1 MTDRTLS
8 PVLPEAAAAPKTP
21 ADVSPRRQRTPSTPD
36 LRPEALDLGLNA
48 DFTRLSSTRT
58 IVLDEDQAREW
69 VTRWLLN
76 DLAPALGLDPSKIEI
91 RVNGEAAAR
100 TNAKGASGLAEN
112 GVVYLNPQRYKP
124 DEDGGR
130 QLLAHELTHVAQ
142 ARQTARSP
150 LETPQAR
157 HNAERE
163 AVQAASDYLSGK
175 SIASVREPL
184 PIHAVAADTGGPAT
198 LEQAVAIGRRREMN
212 AIWGYLSGL
221 WISDG
226 DVFDVLRI
234 LETMEYTVARAVVK
248 ALGPKSVYALCDNIN
263 VPHIK
268 RMRKQVFACY
278 AALEEGQF
286 DAVDTDVLAEG
297 PMSGLDRQEKESA
310 LRTIRFLNEN
320 QKRDLLRSGNRLEI
334 KQLILS
340 PSPLP
345 ADPKADA
352 DAAKEIFDKEVA
364 LADSRQKIGAVLN
377 DKTTE
382 SLLSQVRDIIHD
394 REGDSA
400 RNMLRVLDLLA
411 ANLGDKNRL
420 LALGE
425 RMDSEGLIDRLFT
438 LLPEWYFFDTPE
450 HSETL
455 VTLAE
460 SRLPIKNLDFVEGL
474 LSYGLLDWAVRDYE
488 AKFAYR
494 IIKLLPLSEQ
504 YRFRQRDNGKWFMR
518 LVENLPEEF
527 TSSKDYRGDIE
538 VRKASKEEIAK
549 LREEKKI
556 RTEDEYYDAAQ
567 VYQKKKSEAGVGDA
581 IESLK
586 KAFAEA
592 GDAKKPVELYKSLH
606 ARVAALGNAT
616 LVKGKFNAADQ
627 VLMETV
633 VHELDRFGYIER
645 LFKELPDSFLFSEE
659 SRIATVKIMMSR
671 DPARVQ
677 DHARTLASRRFLDW
691 MVTDREA
698 YLAYLCVKALPD
710 EERGAFLQ
718 GNADVWKDIQGEMSK
733 DMRASSDL
741 NFYVGDK
748 EGTDRGSVLGRL
760 AERATWTKEDAPQ
773 LDGLL
778 HMAIAMTEHKFAF
791 ERSQQFAAYND
802 KDLKP
807 LVDKYRLYDPGA
819 KRTKYTPE
827 ILKGTKWYEEGIFAS
842 LRTLWK
848 GLVFLFD
855 NDFLLVTRSVGSVG
869 LNLNELQDVMGG
881 DVAGAR
887 LADPEKKFGKLEPN
901 PEANRLTVLF
911 DVGAHALH
919 LSLPELRID
928 SVSFQAAQ
936 ATVQTGSILLKDL
949 KVDVAYDTE
958 EATQPTK
965 ATLSAGSLELRDM
978 LVSLRA
984 SMVAVNR
991 FFLSTFR
998 LGAGTVDTT
1007 SPNKSKPRG
1016 GYYFPVP
1023 FLATIGT
1030 LIYYLFKFKGW
1041 FTEKPG
1047 TEMGHGEEQIRAI
1060 DLAFSSLEVDGL
1072 TTSGGQSIRNIK
1084 VTDFALRAGLNKT
1097 TLLRAKIQSLNQ
1109 RIASAKA
1116 KKDTASAEKLE
1127 ADKKQA
1133 ETDLAGL
1140 VEAEKKLLVIQD
1152 RILHGDISK
1161 AEEQK
1166 LQEQIRTLDL
1176 ESKGGVFVDIGSIE
1190 ASGIS
1195 GTVSTKKSIKLTD
1208 LHGEGSSPAAAA
1220 SAGLSIVTDAELI
1233 SQVTKGTRP
1242 KSAIEQGGDF
1252 RLDLGDVHAEDLSV
1266 GHGIRTAK
1274 DIEAKLK
1281 ELEPL
1286 KAKYEYAPL
1295 YEHLQNL
1302 LPEAVR
1308 YEQYLALGVSTLD
1321 KTQLDDLVHLREI
1334 LAKDPDIIFGAIDL
1348 QKAYLTMDA
1357 SGGVGLGAK
1366 EGTVTGVRLPE
1377 RGISVD
1383 KVKIVNLEAKAG
1395 IKGGLAGWLD
1405 PAKNIQSGKLKAQ
1418 SITITGARSDFHGGL
1433 VDEITVTGREEGEDA
1448 FLQVDERGNKI
1459 SVGLSVQ
1466 AKGLGLAPR
1475 IGLMKQR
1482 LDGLKRKDAASP
1494 DAKTKKEIAKL
1505 REDITQLQALA
1516 DTRAKAWALYAAAKT
1531 PAEKD
1536 VAKQALL
1543 EAEGIIAY
1551 GLKQYGAATASLEG
1565 FGFEVSG
1572 AGDVLTDVLNKDVNP
1587 MKILERGG
1595 VRAKGTGPGNRV
1607 FKRIAVS
1614 GAQTA
1619 SDEPDASLSAGVGSF
1634 EIGETKLDVTAKKS
1648 GDSITADV
1656 AEFSMASIS
1665 LDRFELTNSEG
1676 DKGYQLWSTGASG
1689 ISGITFTGSVR
1700 LDSKVKGSQDLA
1712 DYRLAHV
1719 HVESFRIDK
1728 IYGNGLGFASLSQ
1741 RLQVEIKSG
1750 SINGIHAEKLDVD
1763 IPADPKAA
1771 PIVEG
1776 KAGIDSIDDVVI
1788 GKAVVGAWAVDRGR
1802 MNAKKLDVEFF
1813 KDGAIEASLGSLSL
1827 TSFAVRGPDGWVRFS
1842 LADVGGKLRYQNG
1855 AIDVKEAHLGT
1866 FQVSAIHWKVG
1877 KKGFVDA
1884 DRPATIKD
1892 VRLKGRIETREVSKP
1907 TAEAPDNKERKLSK
1921 LKITEL
1927 HVGSVEAEHL
1937 IYQDED
1943 NRIELQ
1949 SFPKPIAKKQ
1959 KVPPKPLFLQNLD
1972 VWDLEWDEKQGLTKA
1987 NAKLEHYELSASY
2000 DDLKTGMKAGIALT
2014 GGGMKAEVAGPG
2026 LTNVDIGKIDSIGG
2040 TYHDEKIDTKF
2051 ATGNV
2056 VGKLGF
2062 GPDFVEASGIE
2073 VGGLGIGKTTYKDP
2087 AGKSLELHHVIVEKV
2102 KLGKVRQ
2109 NYTASTDPAKPD
2121 AKEPTTLEVENLEF
2135 IDVMAGKFVY
2145 DGTASGTTADGKTE
2159 TSTQHIEGQSAHLD
2173 HFLLSSMVYDK
2184 ATAETILSFK
2194 ADNLNPKDPF
2204 SPLRI
2209 RGLSANL
2216 VSQIGTDK
2224 PTTTKLVTDVTGGPI
2239 TADNI
2244 KFTTVKLGTVTGP
2257 GGKKEDVTRTKIDG
2271 GFKITRLGFIN
2282 PNLTLTDKNGKTTSI
2297 AAYEHGSVELKNIQP
2312 QFLPNGTARIPI
2324 DAIIAKNLQVTRGNV
2339 KVKLPFAE
2347 IKDIVLGMKGMGT
2360 DKGIDFLAAKL
2371 GSIHITGL
2379 TLTYEKTHVAR
2390 MNDKDYAET
2399 VKEWEEEQKEP
2410 SSGTFIAEPLSG
2422 LHGKAEGEYELKGI
2436 PWPDPDV
2443 EPEVSG
2449 GVVSMGGMTNYSV
2462 MIEKDKLTLGN
2473 FWPKKTLVD
2482 FGQELPGV
2490 YPGAGPSGY
2499 GQINIR
2505 ELVEGLINAPAGK
2518 PEQTFK
2524 PKAGLNDLRLKG
2536 SFYLGDGRIGMDKD
2550 ADKKLGAGDFW
2561 LEFKRDPL
2569 KPEQN
2574 RIDLM
2579 ESHIGDMI
2587 QLNMPDFHLSG
2598 SGFTAGTTQDGKVRQ
2613 GKTGEIT
2620 LQGINV
2626 YAHGL
2631 GDFKLAVTLYI
2642 ADGKIKD
2649 IEIGDLTFLDAA
2661 ELKKLAEPT
2670 LTQVNPKG
2678 VPVAPAEAKK

>member
-1 MTDRTLS
+1 MSDRTLI

-21 ADVSPRRQRTPSTPD
+21 VGVSVRRHRGAAVPAV
-36 LRPEALDLGLNA
+36 RPEALDLDLSA
-48 DFTRLSSTRT
+48 DFTRLSSTRA
-58 IVLDEDQAREW
+58 IVLDENEAREW
-69 VTRWLLN
+69 MTRWLLN

-100 TNAKGASGLAEN
+100 TNAQGANGLAEN
-112 GVVYLNPQRYKP
+112 GIVYLNPERYKP
-124 DEDGGR
+124 HETGGR
-130 QLLAHELTHVAQ
+130 QLLAHELAHAAQ
-142 ARQTARSP
+142 ARQAARSP
-150 LETPQAR
+150 LETPLAR
-157 HNAERE
+157 QNAERE
-163 AVQAASDYLSGK
+163 AVQAASDYVSGRTPAL
-175 SIASVREPL
+175 IREPL
-184 PIHAVAADTGGPAT
+184 PAYAAAADTGAPAT
-198 LEQAVAIGRRREMN
+198 LEQAVATGRRREMN
-212 AIWGYLSGL
+212 AILGKLSGL

-226 DVFDVLRI
+226 DVFEALRVLES
-234 LETMEYTVARAVVK
+234 LDFTVARAVVK
-248 ALGPKSVYALCDNIN
+248 ALGRKSVYALCDNIN
-263 VPHIK
+263 VVHIR

-278 AALEEGQF
+278 SALEEGQF
-286 DAVDTDVLAEG
+286 HAVDTDVLAEG
-297 PMSGLDRQEKESA
+297 PISGLDRQEKESA
-310 LRTIRFLNEN
+310 LRTIQSLKEG
-320 QKRDLLRSGNRLEI
+320 QKRKLLRSGNRREI

-340 PSPLP
+340 PAALP

-352 DAAKEIFDKEVA
+352 EAEKAILDKEVA
-364 LADSRQKIGAVLN
+364 LAESRERIGAVLY
-377 DKTTE
+377 DKSTE
-382 SLLSQVRDIIHD
+382 SLLTQVRDTINN
-394 REGDSA
+394 RETDPP
-400 RNMLRVLDLLA
+400 RNMLRALDLLA
-411 ANLGDKNRL
+411 AKVGDKNRL

-425 RMDSEGLIDRLFT
+425 RMDAEGLIDRLFT
-438 LLPEWYFFDTPE
+438 LLPEWYFFDTPA
-450 HSETL
+450 HAETL
-455 VTLAE
+455 ITLAQ
-460 SRLPIKNLDFVEGL
+460 SRLPIRNLDFVESL
-474 LSYGLLDWAVRDYE
+474 LSYGVFDWAVRDYE
-488 AKFAYR
+488 AQFAYR

-504 YRFRQRDNGKWFMR
+504 YRFRQRGNGKWFMR
-518 LVENLPEEF
+518 LVENLPDEF

-538 VRKASKEEIAK
+538 VRKASKEEIGK

-556 RTEDEYYDAAQ
+556 RTEDEYYDAAEL
-567 VYQKKKSEAGVGDA
+567 YQKKKAEAGVGDA

-592 GDAKKPVELYKSLH
+592 GEAKKPVELYKSLH
-606 ARVAALGNAT
+606 ARVAVLGNAS
-616 LVKGKFNAADQ
+616 LVAGKFTAADQ

-633 VHELDRFGYIER
+633 VHDLDRFGYIEC
-645 LFKELPDSFLFSEE
+645 LFKELPESFLFSEV
-659 SRIATVKIMMSR
+659 SRLATVKIMMSR

-710 EERGAFLQ
+710 DERMAFLE
-718 GNADVWKDIQGEMSK
+718 GNAGVWSDIQGEMSR
-733 DMRASSDL
+733 DMSASSDL
-741 NFYVGDK
+741 NFYAGDK
-748 EGTDRGSVLGRL
+748 EGTDRGSVLGQL
-760 AERATWTKEDAPQ
+760 AERATWHKENAAR

-791 ERSQQFAAYND
+791 ERSEQFVAYAD
-802 KDLKP
+802 ADLKP

-819 KRTKYTPE
+819 KRAKYTPE

-848 GLVFLFD
+848 GLVFLFN

-869 LNLNELQDVMGG
+869 LNLNELQDAMGG

-887 LADPEKKFGKLEPN
+887 LASQKNKFGNLEPN
-901 PEANRLTVLF
+901 PDANRLTLLF

-928 SVSFQAAQ
+928 SVSFQAGQ
-936 ATVQTGSILLKDL
+936 ATVQTGSILLKGL
-949 KVDVAYDTE
+949 KADVVYDTE
-958 EATQPTK
+958 EAAQPTK
-965 ATLSAGSLELRDM
+965 ATLSADSLELRDM

-1007 SPNKSKPRG
+1007 TANKSKPRG

-1023 FLATIGT
+1023 FLTTIGT
-1030 LIYYLFKFKGW
+1030 LLYYLFKFKGW

-1047 TEMGHGEEQIRAI
+1047 TEMGHGVEQIRAI
-1060 DLAFSSLEVDGL
+1060 DLTFASLEVDGL

-1109 RIASAKA
+1109 RIASSKA
-1116 KKDTASAEKLE
+1116 KKDTAGAGKLE

-1133 ETDLAGL
+1133 EDDLARL
-1140 VEAEKKLLVIQD
+1140 AASEKKLLVIQD
-1152 RILHGDISK
+1152 RILHGDLSK
-1161 AEEQK
+1161 AEEEK
-1166 LQEQIRTLDL
+1166 LQERIRSLDL

-1195 GTVSTKKSIKLTD
+1195 GTVATKKSIKLTD
-1208 LHGEGSSPAAAA
+1208 LHGEGSSPAAASA
-1220 SAGLSIVTDAELI
+1220 AGLSIVTDAELI
-1233 SQVTKGTRP
+1233 SQVTKGARP

-1252 RLDLGDVHAEDLSV
+1252 RLDLGDVHAEELSV
-1266 GHGIRTAK
+1266 GRGIRTAK

-1286 KAKYEYAPL
+1286 KTKYEYAPL

-1308 YEQYLALGVSTLD
+1308 YEQYLALGVSALD
-1321 KTQLDDLVHLREI
+1321 KTQLDDLVRLREI
-1334 LAKDPDIIFGAIDL
+1334 LAKDPDIVFGTIDL

-1357 SGGVGLGAK
+1357 GGGVGLGAK
-1366 EGTVTGVRLPE
+1366 QGTLTGVRLPE

-1383 KVKIVNLEAKAG
+1383 RVKVVNLEAKAG

-1405 PAKNIQSGKLKAQ
+1405 PMKNIQSGKLKAQ
-1418 SITITGARSDFHGGL
+1418 SLTITGARSDFHGAL

-1448 FLQVDERGNKI
+1448 FVQVDERGNKI

-1475 IGLMKQR
+1475 IGLMKRR
-1482 LDGLKRKDAASP
+1482 LDGLRRKATASP
-1494 DAKTKKEIAKL
+1494 DGKTKKEIAKL
-1505 REDITQLQALA
+1505 SEDITQLEALA
-1516 DTRAKAWALYAAAKT
+1516 ETRAKAWALYAAAKL
-1531 PAEKD
+1531 PEEKD
-1536 VAKQALL
+1536 AAKQALL

-1551 GLKQYGAATASLEG
+1551 GLKQYGAASASLEG
-1565 FGFEVSG
+1565 FGLEVTG
-1572 AGDVLTDVLNKDVNP
+1572 AGDVLTDVLDKKANP
-1587 MKILERGG
+1587 LKMLERGG
-1595 VRAKGTGPGNRV
+1595 VTAKGTGHGNRLLN
-1607 FKRIAVS
+1607 RIAVS

-1619 SDEPDASLSAGVGSF
+1619 SDEPDVSLSAGAGSF
-1634 EIGETKLDVTAKKS
+1634 EIGETKLNVTGKKE

-1656 AEFSMASIS
+1656 SEFSMASIS

-1676 DKGYQLWSTGASG
+1676 DKGYQLWSDGVSG
-1689 ISGITFTGSVR
+1689 ISGISFNGKVR
-1700 LDSKVKGSQDLA
+1700 LDAKVTGSQDLA

-1719 HVESFRIDK
+1719 HVNSFRINK
-1728 IYGNGLGFASLSQ
+1728 IFGNGLGFSSLGE
-1741 RLQVEIKSG
+1741 RLEMEIKSG
-1750 SINGIHAEKLDVD
+1750 SINGIHAEDLDVD

-1771 PIVEG
+1771 PIVQG

-1813 KDGAIEASLGSLSL
+1813 RDGAIEASVGDLSL

-1842 LADVGGKLRYQNG
+1842 LADAGGKLRYHNG
-1855 AIDVKEAHLGT
+1855 AIDVKEAHLGS
-1866 FQVSAIHWKVG
+1866 FQVSALHWKVG
-1877 KKGFVDA
+1877 AKGFVEV

-1907 TAEAPDNKERKLSK
+1907 KPEAPDNKERTLSK

-1943 NRIELQ
+1943 NRVELQ
-1949 SFPKPIAKKQ
+1949 SFPTPVAKKQ

-1972 VWDLEWDEKQGLTKA
+1972 VWDLEWDETKGLSKA

-2000 DDLKTGMKAGIALT
+2000 EGLKTGMKAGVALT

-2062 GPDFVEASGIE
+2062 GPDFVEATGIE

-2087 AGKSLELHHVIVEKV
+2087 AGKSLELHHVVVEKV

-2109 NYTASTDPAKPD
+2109 NYRESTEPGKVGE
-2121 AKEPTTLEVENLEF
+2121 KEPTTLEVENLELF
-2135 IDVMAGKFVY
+2135 DVMAGKFVY
-2145 DGTASGTTADGKTE
+2145 DGTSTGTTPDGKTE
-2159 TSTQHIEGQSAHLD
+2159 TSTQHIEGKSAHLE
-2173 HFLLSSMVYDK
+2173 HFLLSRMVHDK
-2184 ATAETILSFK
+2184 AAAETILSFK
-2194 ADNLNPKDPF
+2194 ADNLDPKDTW

-2216 VSQIGTDK
+2216 VSQIGSDK
-2224 PTTTKLVTDVTGGPI
+2224 PTTKKLVTDVDGGPI
-2239 TADNI
+2239 SADNI
-2244 KFTTVKLGTVTGP
+2244 KFSTVKLGTVTGP
-2257 GGKKEDVTRTKIDG
+2257 GGKPEDVTRTKIDG

-2297 AAYEHGSVELKNIQP
+2297 AAYDGGSVELKNLQP
-2312 QFLPNGTARIPI
+2312 QFMPNGTARIPI
-2324 DAIIAKNLQVTRGNV
+2324 EAIIARNLEVTKGNT

-2347 IKDIVLGMKGMGT
+2347 IRDIVLGMKGMGT
-2360 DKGIDFLAAKL
+2360 EKGMDFLAAKL

-2379 TLTYEKTHVAR
+2379 TLTYTKTNVAK
-2390 MNDKDYAET
+2390 MSDEDYAKA
-2399 VKEWEEEQKEP
+2399 VKEWEDAKKEP
-2410 SSGTFIAEPLSG
+2410 SSGTLVAEPLSG
-2422 LHGKAEGEYELKGI
+2422 LHGKGEGEYELNN
-2436 PWPDPDV
+2436 WFDPDV
-2443 EPEVSG
+2443 DPEVSNG
-2449 GVVSMGGMTNYSV
+2449 IVNLGGMTNYSV
-2462 MIEKDKLTLGN
+2462 MIERDKLTLGN
-2473 FWPKKTLVD
+2473 FRPKVTLVD
-2482 FGQELPGV
+2482 FKKDLPGV
-2490 YPGAGPSGY
+2490 YPGAGPAGY
-2499 GQINIR
+2499 GQVNVR
-2505 ELVEGLINAPAGK
+2505 EMVEGLINASAAK
-2518 PEQTFK
+2518 PEQTYE
-2524 PKAGLNDLRLKG
+2524 PAEGLKNLRLKG
-2536 SFYLGDGRIGMDKD
+2536 SFYLGEGRMGMDKD
-2550 ADKKLGAGDFW
+2550 ADKKLGAGDLW
-2561 LEFKRDPL
+2561 VEFKRQPD

-2574 RIDLM
+2574 RIDLV
-2579 ESHIGDMI
+2579 ESHIGDLI
-2587 QLNMPDFHLSG
+2587 QLRMPEFHLSG

-2631 GDFKLAVTLYI
+2631 GDFSLSVTLYI
-2642 ADGKIKD
+2642 EDSKIKD
-2649 IEIGDLTFLDAA
+2649 VEIGDLTFLDAA
-2661 ELKKLAEPT
+2661 ELKKLAEPA
-2670 LTQVNPKG
+2670 LTDVNSKG
-2678 VPVAPAEAKK
+2678 KPAEAAK